1 MYFKITILFLHI
13 EHLLYYAIIN
23 KEMRCFFERI
33 NYIFCYYLFICL
45 FVAAIY
51 SYISNNNLIISIFSV
66 FDFIILLGVYVISKI
81 TKNPTE
87 DYTTYQSIHSI

>member
-1 MYFKITILFLHI
+1 MKGLIIFS
-13 EHLLYYAIIN
+13 AI
-23 KEMRCFFERI
+23 
-33 NYIFCYYLFICL
+33 ICL
-45 FVAAIY
+45 FLAAIY